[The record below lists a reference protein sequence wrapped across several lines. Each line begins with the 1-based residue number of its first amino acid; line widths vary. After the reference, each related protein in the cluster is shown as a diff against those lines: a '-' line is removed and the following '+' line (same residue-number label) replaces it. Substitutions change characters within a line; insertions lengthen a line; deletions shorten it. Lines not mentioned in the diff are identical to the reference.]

1 MQHENTTAPENTTSD
16 SIAII
21 VHDPKT
27 NAEIRI
33 ELTPDRA
40 EKLIHHIKQR
50 NKIS

>member
-1 MQHENTTAPENTTSD
+1 MQHKNTTTSKNTTSD

-21 VHDPKT
+21 IHGPKT
-27 NAEIRI
+27 NAEMRI

-40 EKLIHHIKQR
+40 EKLIHHIEQR